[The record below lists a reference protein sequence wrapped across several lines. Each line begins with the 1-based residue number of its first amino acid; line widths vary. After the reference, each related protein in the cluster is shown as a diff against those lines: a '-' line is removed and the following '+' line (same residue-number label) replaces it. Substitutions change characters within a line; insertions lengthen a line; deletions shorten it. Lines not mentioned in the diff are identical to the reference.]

1 MLKQKLMGLALIILG
16 AISAAITG
24 DSTAAVLLYIIGL
37 AAIFTKDYILTLDE
51 TKNPPETV
59 AAVTDGRA
67 NNAHII
73 LHTHIILHKKENVK

>member
-51 TKNPPETV
+51 TKKSARNGCSRN
-59 AAVTDGRA
+59 GRRGCR
-67 NNAHII
+67 
-73 LHTHIILHKKENVK
+73 